1 MMETWNGK
9 ANRLDSRLSV
19 GVWAAVSLAFGY
31 ICISSR
37 APMIEEDIAARCR
50 AALVSRQIK
59 PEGLS
64 VSGRDVLLTGTE
76 TSAIASEETRI
87 MLEHVKGV
95 RVVKVQ
101 YGSGEA
107 ASGAYA
113 GPKQEEQVD
122 ARARVIQEMINGV
135 LQNERIEFK
144 PDSATLT
151 PRSRIVLD
159 SIVSILSRAPN
170 LRCEIRGN
178 SQASSNEQRD
188 WMMSLQRALATE
200 DYLVSK
206 GVADWRLSAQAF
218 RTGTG
223 AGQPGGRHQIEFVVK
238 ER

>member
-1 MMETWNGK
+1 MMQTR
-9 ANRLDSRLSV
+9 ANVLNSRLSV
-19 GVWAAVSLAFGY
+19 GLCVAVCLVVDY
-31 ICISSR
+31 VCIAIR
-37 APMIEEDIAARCR
+37 APLIEEDVATRCR
-50 AALVSRQIK
+50 AALLSHQIK
-59 PEGLS
+59 PEGMS

-87 MLEHVKGV
+87 LLEHVKGV

-101 YGSGEA
+101 YASDE

-113 GPKQEEQVD
+113 GPKQDEQVD
-122 ARARVIQEMINGV
+122 GRARVIQEMIDGV

-159 SIVSILSRAPN
+159 SIVTILSKAPN
-170 LRCEIRGN
+170 LRCEIRGI
-178 SQASSNEQRD
+178 SPASSNEQRD

-200 DYLVSK
+200 DYLVGK

-223 AGQPGGRHQIEFVVK
+223 AGRQHQIEFVVK

>member
-1 MMETWNGK
+1 M
-9 ANRLDSRLSV
+9 RLNSRISV
-19 GVWAAVSLAFGY
+19 GLCVAITLALDY
-31 ICISSR
+31 LCIASR

-50 AALVSRQIK
+50 AALVSHQIR

-101 YGSGEA
+101 YTSGEP
-107 ASGAYA
+107 SGAYA
-113 GPKQEEQVD
+113 GTKQEEPAD
-122 ARARVIQEMINGV
+122 DRARVIQEMIDGV

-144 PDSATLT
+144 PDSAALT

-159 SIVSILSRAPN
+159 SIATILSKAPN
-170 LRCEIRGN
+170 SRCEIRGI

-200 DYLVSK
+200 DYLVGK

-223 AGQPGGRHQIEFVVK
+223 ASGQHQIEFVVK